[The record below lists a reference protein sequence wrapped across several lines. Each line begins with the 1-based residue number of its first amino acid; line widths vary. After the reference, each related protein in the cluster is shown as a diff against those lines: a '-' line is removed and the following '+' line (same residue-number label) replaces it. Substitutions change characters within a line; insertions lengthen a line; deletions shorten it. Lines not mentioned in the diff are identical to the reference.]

1 MFSFWKEVDF
11 LIVLTNKKFITQ
23 LGDEFF

>member
-1 MFSFWKEVDF
+1 MFSFLKEVDF
-11 LIVLTNKKFITQ
+11 LIVLINQKFITQ